1 MKLMKT
7 RVARRLSPE
16 EVIRKISEYRKIF
29 KASSPNDYKAGL
41 REDKMEEK
49 STLAEWRELMQAY
62 QAYEEGGELDY
73 VVEEDL
79 NMDPQTIERVFTRKR
94 LDLIAAMGHTE
105 FTSISHLA
113 NYLGRD
119 IKNIYEDLRI
129 LKRAGI
135 LRLTRTRR
143 SVQPKLLIDGISL
156 VFR

>member
-1 MKLMKT
+1 MMVKV

-29 KASSPNDYKAGL
+29 KASSPDDYEAGL
-41 REDKMEEK
+41 REDNMEEK
-49 STLAEWRELMQAY
+49 SALVEWRELMQAY

-79 NMDPQTIERVFTRKR
+79 KIDPQTIERVFTRKR
-94 LDLIAAMGHTE
+94 LELIAVLGHTE

-113 NYLGRD
+113 NHLGRD

-129 LKRAGI
+129 LKKAGI
-135 LRLTRTRR
+135 LRLTRTKKNVR
-143 SVQPKLLIDGISL
+143 PKLLIDGISL

>member
-1 MKLMKT
+1 MKMVKIK
-7 RVARRLSPE
+7 VARRLSPE
-16 EVIRKISEYRKIF
+16 EVIRKINEYRKIF
-29 KASSPNDYKAGL
+29 KASSPDDYKAGL
-41 REDKMEEK
+41 RQDKMEEK
-49 STLAEWRELMQAY
+49 STLVEWTELMQAY

-94 LDLIAAMGHTE
+94 LELIAAMGHTE

-113 NYLGRD
+113 NHLGRD

-129 LKRAGI
+129 LKRVGI

-143 SVQPKLLIDGISL
+143 NVQPKLLIDGISL